1 MMKRLV
7 KCSEIHRQMQED
19 SSPSDGDNKARKSS
33 PVRSPDQSENPQ
45 FNTTSTFTS
54 AYSAIFQPNSPLPTS
69 VSFTPSDCSYDE
81 ENNNAVATE
90 NRLQQARYVL
100 EYQELY
106 DQYTLCVAHL
116 QETTKEVELLRQEN
130 ANLRFANKELLKR
143 LNLLSQATIQ
153 NSLLPSGYPPLSLV
167 NDFHCLSIG
176 GSVNDSQVKEEISDI
191 SPTSVIG
198 SNQFET
204 SNVERVTLPKSISV
218 RSSGYLKMNQGGG
231 NNGGPS
237 RNANRQ
243 RVTSEALGARVS
255 IALSP
260 VELKL
265 NLLKTRSII
274 LHESLS
280 RHGSSS
286 RAMICMHGFHD
297 YLNIAGAVRNSC
309 LII

>member
-1 MMKRLV
+1 MMKQLV
-7 KCSEIHRQMQED
+7 KCSKIHRQMQED
-19 SSPSDGDNKARKSS
+19 TSPSDGDNKARKSS
-33 PVRSPDQSENPQ
+33 PVCSPDQSENPQ

-54 AYSAIFQPNSPLPTS
+54 TYSAIFQPNSPLPTS

-81 ENNNAVATE
+81 ENNNVVATE

-106 DQYTLCVAHL
+106 DQYTLCIAHL
-116 QETTKEVELLRQEN
+116 QESTKEVELLRQEN

-204 SNVERVTLPKSISV
+204 SSVERVTLPKSISV

-231 NNGGPS
+231 SNGGPS

-243 RVTSEALGARVS
+243 RLTSEALGARVS

-260 VELKL
+260 VELKF
-265 NLLKTRSII
+265 NLLKTSSTI
-274 LHESLS
+274 LHES
-280 RHGSSS
+280 
-286 RAMICMHGFHD
+286 
-297 YLNIAGAVRNSC
+297 
-309 LII
+309 